1 MVVTRES
8 VTAEPVTVPVVPD
21 APTTH
26 QLKLGDARE
35 LGWLA
40 GESVHLALTS
50 PPYFNLKKYNDHPA
64 QLGDWADYAME
75 GLTP

>member
-1 MVVTRES
+1 MAIARES
-8 VTAEPVTVPVVPD
+8 VTPEPVAVALVAD

-40 GESVHLALTS
+40 EESVHLALTS
-50 PPYFNLKKYNDHPA
+50 PP
-64 QLGDWADYAME
+64 
-75 GLTP
+75 TSI